1 LLGAGFDH
9 LVRQVAGG
17 GLALARVGDA
27 GDVRGQRVADGVSAV
42 PVRVVCHARGAP
54 SPMMWRGGGVASR
67 ASLLAP
73 AVRALARREHCALT
87 FGAAGSPGRRR

>member
-1 LLGAGFDH
+1 MRVRKLLGDFARREARGEVLLGAGFDH

-54 SPMMWRGGGVASR
+54 SPVM
-67 ASLLAP
+67 
-73 AVRALARREHCALT
+73 
-87 FGAAGSPGRRR
+87 